1 MSIVLQ
7 EKKLGDEY
15 IENSQYVD
23 VGELG
28 VHSRFVA

>member
-7 EKKLGDEY
+7 EENFGDEY

-23 VGELG
+23 VGELCCR
-28 VHSRFVA
+28 SRFVA